1 MMKLTFL
8 MLTFLIYTGQ
18 IANAQNIDSIVN
30 TAATSFMS
38 SGPRVGISIG
48 VIKDDRVYQYNFGST
63 QKGKDFIPTEK
74 TIYEIGSITKSYTS
88 MLLAQALID
97 KKVNLNDDVR
107 KYLKGS
113 YPNLEYQNKP
123 IRLLHLANLTSGLP
137 DNLPEKMPPLKTK
150 DKESQIYELKMIHD
164 GYTKMQ
170 FLTDLSKVKLI
181 VEPGLTPSHSNTAA
195 QLLGFILENIY
206 GNDYNSLLNKY
217 IMQPLNMNG
226 TFVNVPD
233 SLEHLYAKGHNNN
246 DYLMPE
252 IPKDAGSAG
261 ILKSTLSDMIK
272 YINHHLKEKDP
283 RVVLSHTMTWGNLE
297 SFGIGLNWSLKT
309 NFDGKRKI
317 WSSGG
322 TFGFS
327 SYSVLYPERNFALIV
342 LANENDGSAEDAA
355 ANIAQTVYNEIYFT
369 PSQRSSEG
377 FGFSKPINTLLDT
390 LNRLGFEHAV
400 EAVNDLKQKDTSFKL
415 IEDELNVFGH
425 HLLRKDLK
433 IKALEI
439 FKLNVSLF
447 PQSANTYDSLA
458 ETYES
463 MSNKKF
469 AIKNY
474 KRSLE
479 LNPSNTNAAARLK
492 ILEN

>member
-1 MMKLTFL
+1 MKSTFL
-8 MLTFLIYTGQ
+8 ILAFLIYTGQ
-18 IANAQNIDSIVN
+18 ITNAQNIDSIVN
-30 TAATSFMS
+30 NAATSFMS
-38 SGPRVGISIG
+38 AKSRVGISIG
-48 VIKDDRVYQYNFGST
+48 VIKDGQVYRYNFGST
-63 QKGKDFIPTEK
+63 QKGKNFIPTEK
-74 TIYEIGSITKSYTS
+74 TIYEIGSITKTFTS

-137 DNLPEKMPPLKTK
+137 DNLPEKMPALKTV
-150 DKESQIYELKMIHD
+150 DKESQIDELKKIHD

-181 VEPGLTPSHSNTAA
+181 VEPGLSPSHSNTAA

-206 GNDYNSLLNKY
+206 GNDYNSLLNAY
-217 IMQPLNMNG
+217 ILGPLNMNG
-226 TFVNVPD
+226 TFINVPD
-233 SLEHLYAKGHNNN
+233 SLKNFYAKGYN
-246 DYLMPE
+246 DQGTLMPE

-261 ILKSTLSDMIK
+261 ILKSTLSDMII
-272 YINHHLKEKDP
+272 YTSYHLTEKDP
-283 RVVLSHTMTWGNLE
+283 RVVLSHTLTWGNTE

-342 LANENDGSAEDAA
+342 LANENDGSAENAA
-355 ANIAQTVYNEIYFT
+355 DNIAQTVYNEIYFT
-369 PSQRSSEG
+369 PLQRSSEG

-390 LNRLGFEHAV
+390 LNKLGFQHAI

-415 IEDELNVFGH
+415 IEDELNVFGY
-425 HLLRKDLK
+425 HLLREGFK

-439 FKLNVSLF
+439 FKLNVNLF
-447 PQSANTYDSLA
+447 PRSANTYDSLA

-463 MSNKKF
+463 MNNKES

-474 KRSLE
+474 KQSLE
-479 LNPSNTNAAARLK
+479 LNPSNTNAAKQLK

>member
-1 MMKLTFL
+1 MKLTFL
-8 MLTFLIYTGQ
+8 MLAFLIYKGQ
-18 IANAQNIDSIVN
+18 ITNAQNIDSIVN
-30 TAATSFMS
+30 NAATSFMS
-38 SGPRVGISIG
+38 AESRVGISIG
-48 VIKDDRVYQYNFGST
+48 IIKDGRVYQYNFGST

-74 TIYEIGSITKSYTS
+74 TIYEIGSITKSFTS

-113 YPNLEYQNKP
+113 YPNLEHENKP

-137 DNLPEKMPPLKTK
+137 DNLPEKMPPLKSLDK
-150 DKESQIYELKMIHD
+150 DSQAYELKKIHD
-164 GYTKMQ
+164 SYTKMQ
-170 FLTDLSKVKLI
+170 FLTDLSKVKLT

-206 GNDYNSLLNKY
+206 GNDYNSLLNAY
-217 IMQPLNMNG
+217 IMGPLNMNG
-226 TFVNVPD
+226 TFIDVPD
-233 SLEHLYAKGHNNN
+233 SLKDFRAKGYN
-246 DYLMPE
+246 DKGTLMPE

-261 ILKSTLSDMIK
+261 VLKSTLSDMTK
-272 YINHHLKEKDP
+272 YINHHLTEKDH
-283 RVVLSHTMTWGNLE
+283 RVVLSHTLTWGNLE
-297 SFGIGLNWSLKT
+297 SFGIGLNWSLNT

-317 WSSGG
+317 WTSGG

-369 PSQRSSEG
+369 QSQRSSEG
-377 FGFSKPINTLLDT
+377 FGFSKSINTLLER
-390 LNRLGFEHAV
+390 LNKLGFQHAV
-400 EAVNDLKQKDTSFKL
+400 KAVKDLKQKDTSFNL
-415 IEDELNVFGH
+415 IEDELNVFGY
-425 HLLRKDLK
+425 HLLGKGLK

-447 PQSANTYDSLA
+447 PLSANTYDSLA

-463 MSNKKF
+463 MSNKKS

-479 LNPSNTNAAARLK
+479 LNPLNTNAAAQLK